1 VTRVEKREIM
11 FCKHRRI
18 QWEKDWEKLLLTYGG
33 RKGIWGYSR
42 LDFMGLLSYYLVPFS
57 GILIGLYI

>member
-1 VTRVEKREIM
+1 MTRVEKREEM
-11 FCKHRRI
+11 PCKHGRI